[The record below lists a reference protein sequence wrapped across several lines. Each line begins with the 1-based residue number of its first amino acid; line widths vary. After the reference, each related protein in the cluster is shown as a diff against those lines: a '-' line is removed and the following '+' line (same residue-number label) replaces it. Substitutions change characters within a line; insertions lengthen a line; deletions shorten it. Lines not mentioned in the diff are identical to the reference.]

1 MKKGQ
6 ASIEVITIA
15 VLIIALSTIV
25 VSKAFSVQNDVLAEG
40 ILRQETITALGKL
53 DTPYALH
60 KTLAIDCGD
69 EIKGIVFIVPNPQEP
84 DLGIITNEIET
95 GVATALPSNTLNL
108 QINIVEEL
116 TC

>member
-15 VLIIALSTIV
+15 VLIIALSTVV
-25 VSKAFSVQNDVLAEG
+25 VSKAFSVQNDILAEG

-60 KTLAIDCGD
+60 KTNAIDCGN
-69 EIKGIVFIVPNPQEP
+69 EIKGLVFIVPNLQGT
-84 DLGIITNEIET
+84 DATTIITEIT
-95 GVATALPSNTLNL
+95 NGVETALPANNLTL
-108 QINIVEEL
+108 QINVVTEL